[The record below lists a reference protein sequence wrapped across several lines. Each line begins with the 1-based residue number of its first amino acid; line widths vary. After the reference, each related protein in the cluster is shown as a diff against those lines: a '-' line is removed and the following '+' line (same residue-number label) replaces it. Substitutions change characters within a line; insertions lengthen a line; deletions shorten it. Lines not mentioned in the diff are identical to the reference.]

1 MFSGV
6 ADRLLRLRRG
16 GLRHPVVV
24 SLPEHFDHQQVV
36 DQPLSNE
43 PNLLRQLQMNPDG
56 GLFQKMFARFRVE
69 GGKVQA
75 IIGMTA
81 SGMPEAVFSK
91 KQEHMAELSHIL
103 LFF

>member
-1 MFSGV
+1 
-6 ADRLLRLRRG
+6 
-16 GLRHPVVV
+16 LRHPVVV

>member
-1 MFSGV
+1 
-6 ADRLLRLRRG
+6 
-16 GLRHPVVV
+16 
-24 SLPEHFDHQQVV
+24 
-36 DQPLSNE
+36 
-43 PNLLRQLQMNPDG
+43 MNPGG

-75 IIGMTA
+75 ILGMPA
-81 SGMPEAVFSK
+81 SGKPEAVFSK

>member
-1 MFSGV
+1 
-6 ADRLLRLRRG
+6 
-16 GLRHPVVV
+16 
-24 SLPEHFDHQQVV
+24 
-36 DQPLSNE
+36 
-43 PNLLRQLQMNPDG
+43 
-56 GLFQKMFARFRVE
+56 MFARFRVE